1 MTCANESERP
11 CGSARPFVVSWTAP
25 PRAATLR
32 PAPRRPARS
41 GPGEPPPN
49 SPRQWPRKRKPMRDP
64 MIPRDPRITNQ
75 MVPMV
80 IETTNRGERAYDI
93 YSLLLKERIL
103 FIHMPIDDNIASL
116 AIAQLLYLAREDP
129 DRDISMYINSPGGY
143 VNAGLAVYDTM
154 QLIQPAVAPICNCSA
169 LRT

>member
-1 MTCANESERP
+1 MSCANGFERP

-25 PRAATLR
+25 PRAAPR
-32 PAPRRPARS
+32 PPAMPAPRHGRRS
-41 GPGEPPPN
+41 GPK

-64 MIPRDPRITNQ
+64 NTQRIANQ

-116 AIAQLLYLAREDP
+116 AIAQL
-129 DRDISMYINSPGGY
+129 
-143 VNAGLAVYDTM
+143 
-154 QLIQPAVAPICNCSA
+154 
-169 LRT
+169 